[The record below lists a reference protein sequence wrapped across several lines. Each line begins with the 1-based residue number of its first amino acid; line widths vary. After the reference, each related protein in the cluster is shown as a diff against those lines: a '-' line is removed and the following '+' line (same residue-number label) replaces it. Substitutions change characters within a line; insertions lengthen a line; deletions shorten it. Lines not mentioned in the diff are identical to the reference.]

1 MVTTAES
8 AKREVFQVR
17 LRRAVQS
24 WRFWAGV
31 AVVAALVAGWGLN
44 FYNYTVSEE
53 NAASAAGLVKDKDSL
68 TEQLEV
74 ASSARES
81 LRGQL
86 DSRTSERDQLAADE
100 ATLDERTSAVKQRED
115 TVKAR
120 ENAVKGRENSVKGRE
135 NAATKQERTVARN
148 TIGEGDWAVGVDVQA
163 GTYRTTDA
171 VSADCYWEI
180 NSDANGDNIVANDIV
195 AGGRPTVTLE
205 NGQYFSSSRCGDWRK
220 V

>member
-1 MVTTAES
+1 MVTTAEPTNLKVS
-8 AKREVFQVR
+8 QVR
-17 LRRAVQS
+17 LRRAVRS

-44 FYNYTVSEE
+44 VYNNTLSEE
-53 NAASAAGLVKDKDSL
+53 NAASVAGLVKDKDSL

-81 LRGQL
+81 LSDQL
-86 DSRTSERDQLAADE
+86 ASMTSDRDQFAADE

-115 TVKAR
+115 
-120 ENAVKGRENSVKGRE
+120 AVKGRENSVKRRE
-135 NAATKQERTVARN
+135 NAVTTQERTVARN

-163 GTYRTTDA
+163 GTYRTTEA
-171 VSADCYWEI
+171 VSGDCYWEI

-195 AGGRPTVTLE
+195 TGGRPTVTLE

>member
-1 MVTTAES
+1 MVTTAEPTNL
-8 AKREVFQVR
+8 EVFQVR
-17 LRRAVQS
+17 LRRAVRS

-44 FYNYTVSEE
+44 FYNYALSEE
-53 NAASAAGLVKDKDSL
+53 NAASVAGLVKDKDSL

-86 DSRTSERDQLAADE
+86 DSMTSERDQLAADE
-100 ATLDERTSAVKQRED
+100 ATLDGRTSAVKQRED
-115 TVKAR
+115 V
-120 ENAVKGRENSVKGRE
+120 VKGRENSVKRRE
-135 NAATKQERTVARN
+135 NAVTKQERTVARN

-163 GTYRTTDA
+163 GTYRTTEA

-195 AGGRPTVTLE
+195 TGGRPTVTLE

>member
-1 MVTTAES
+1 MVTTAEPTNL
-8 AKREVFQVR
+8 EVVQVR
-17 LRRAVQS
+17 LRRAVRS

-31 AVVAALVAGWGLN
+31 AAVAALVAGWGLN
-44 FYNYTVSEE
+44 FYNYTLSEE
-53 NAASAAGLVKDKDSL
+53 NAASVAGLVKDKDSL

-74 ASSARES
+74 ASSSRES

-86 DSRTSERDQLAADE
+86 DSMTSERDQLAADE
-100 ATLDERTSAVKQRED
+100 ATLDERTSAVTHRED
-115 TVKAR
+115 
-120 ENAVKGRENSVKGRE
+120 AVKGRENSVKQRE
-135 NAATKQERTVARN
+135 NAVTKQERTIARN

-163 GTYRTTDA
+163 GTYRTTEA
-171 VSADCYWEI
+171 VSGDCYWEI

-195 AGGRPTVTLE
+195 SGGRPTVTLQ